1 MVAWPCMCQKQKP
14 SPWKVLQQQV
24 KHGETS
30 CFLSPFSRWQC
41 EYLFQGI
48 SNDLFEGL
56 GRNLFQ
62 GAVDTFFKVLPS
74 ICEEAATCQTFSSK
88 TLQLRRSSR
97 SRLRPC
103 GVCSHIWRK
112 GGCPTPSLPQRLLG
126 GHRRLLQPCSGMPN
140 PPFPPP
146 RICTKHIGTL
156 WPFSRSLRGG
166 GPWSAS
172 GRPFCEPQ
180 CRPRRW
186 SWHRPPPGPF
196 SRRASSLLAQ
206 HRLFQDSCA
215 SRQQQLACL
224 PFSRKILPFSRY
236 QLQWDLP
243 PFSRSLDLRRSCCSL
258 LLAFFFQFLFQ
269 GCQLRFQGLLL
280 LDLLQ
285 ADQFGLVAW
294 CLFQGL
300 LQGLCSLFCPRAMLA
315 RPAGSP
321 FGLLV
326 GFFKL
331 FQLLLSWLSSLF
343 QGCQLLF
350 HFSWGR
356 DWLVCLLQGRPLDGL
371 PSLPPWAR
379 GGPTPSCPFLV
390 VFHPFSRNQQE
401 ATFSRLFQAF
411 FKAAFF
417 KAGRRQTKQRK
428 VLACVC
434 CYETMDML
442 YIYIYIY
449 HVRCVAFG
457 AECVCVFVFVCLCLC
472 VCDCGW
478 SVARLGAKTAACS
491 TSTFQ
496 WEWLFLVTPNKLET
510 VFLGEKNTNPEAA
523 AANLF

>member
-56 GRNLFQ
+56 CRNLFQ

-97 SRLRPC
+97 SRLRLF

-112 GGCPTPSLPQRLLG
+112 GGGPTPSLPQRLMG
-126 GHRRLLQPCSGMPN
+126 GHRRQLQPCSGMPN

-146 RICTKHIGTL
+146 RISTKHIGTL

-172 GRPFCEPQ
+172 GRSFCEPH

-258 LLAFFFQFLFQ
+258 LLAFFSSSFFKDASFASKACSFWICSKLTSLGLFP
-269 GCQLRFQGLLL
+269 GAFFKVSFKVSAAFSVLGPCLP
-280 LDLLQ
+280 DLLEALLACFSAFSSSFSCFS
-285 ADQFGLVAW
+285 ADSV
-294 CLFQGL
+294 
-300 LQGLCSLFCPRAMLA
+300 
-315 RPAGSP
+315 
-321 FGLLV
+321 
-326 GFFKL
+326 
-331 FQLLLSWLSSLF
+331 
-343 QGCQLLF
+343 
-350 HFSWGR
+350 
-356 DWLVCLLQGRPLDGL
+356 
-371 PSLPPWAR
+371 
-379 GGPTPSCPFLV
+379 
-390 VFHPFSRNQQE
+390 
-401 ATFSRLFQAF
+401 AF
-411 FKAAFF
+411 FKAASCFSMSAGEETGWSACCRADHWMACLLSLLGPEAVPLPAALFLLFSILFQGTNKKQLFQGFF
-417 KAGRRQTKQRK
+417 KPFSRQPFSRQEGGKQNSERCLL
-428 VLACVC
+428 VCVAMKLWTC
-434 CYETMDML
+434 CI
-442 YIYIYIY
+442 YIYIYIS
-449 HVRCVAFG
+449 C
-457 AECVCVFVFVCLCLC
+457 
-472 VCDCGW
+472 
-478 SVARLGAKTAACS
+478 
-491 TSTFQ
+491 
-496 WEWLFLVTPNKLET
+496 
-510 VFLGEKNTNPEAA
+510 
-523 AANLF
+523 